1 MLLGPVGKYA
11 LVNAK
16 VRARLSALLPP
27 EAIARLADVRDL
39 PEFYSMLGGT
49 AYDKVLSRP
58 EVSLDPRVAEKLLL
72 EQEVQ
77 WHVELIKDLRGSS
90 QKLIELILEKYEI
103 ENLKAA
109 LRIREG
115 DRGVDDLKYIIR
127 KELPHSLPYQS
138 IAEAATIEEVLPYLI
153 ATPYLT
159 PVKSVL
165 DDYKQR
171 GTLFPLEL
179 ALEIDFY
186 KRLKE
191 RIDALDRN
199 DRRIAQRLL
208 GLEIDLKNLG
218 WLVRLKFYYGVPT
231 GDLVSYNI
239 PGGYRMTSVK
249 LRQAFAADS
258 VKDVLSIALEKS
270 FKPFA
275 DLMRKEEELSKLYLL
290 EIILWSYLV
299 SEAKKT
305 LGGFPFTIGTVLS
318 YLILKRTEIRNLIT
332 ILNGKLL
339 NMEKAEIE
347 SHLRA
352 AF

>member
-27 EAIARLADVRDL
+27 EAIARLADARDI
-39 PEFYSMLGGT
+39 PEFYSLLGGT
-49 AYDKVLSRP
+49 IYEKTLARP
-58 EVSLDPRVAEKLLL
+58 EVSLDPRVAEKFLI

-77 WHVELIKDLRGSS
+77 WHAELIKDLRGPS

-115 DRGVDDLKYIIR
+115 NRGLEDLKYIIR

-138 IAEAATIEEVLPYLI
+138 IAEARTIEDVLAYLI
-153 ATPYLT
+153 ETPYLG

-165 DDYKQR
+165 DDYKRR
-171 GTLFPLEL
+171 GTLFPIEI

-186 KRLKE
+186 KRLKAKV
-191 RIDALDRN
+191 DALDRT
-199 DRRIAQRLL
+199 DRRIAQRLI
-208 GLEIDLKNLG
+208 GLEIDLKNIG
-218 WLVRLKFYYGVPT
+218 WLVRLKFYYSVPT
-231 GDLVSYNI
+231 GDLVDYNI
-239 PGGYRMTSVK
+239 PGGYRMTSDK

-258 VKDVLSIALEKS
+258 VKDVLSVALEKS
-270 FKPFA
+270 FRPIA
-275 DLMRKEEELSKLYLL
+275 ELMKKEEDLSKLYLL

-339 NMEKAEIE
+339 NMEKTDIE

>member
-27 EAIARLADVRDL
+27 ENIARLADARDV
-39 PEFYSMLGGT
+39 PEFYSHLSGT
-49 AYDKVLSRP
+49 IYEKTLAKP

-77 WHVELIKDLRGSS
+77 WHTELIKDLRGPA
-90 QKLIELILEKYEI
+90 QKLIELFLEKYEI

-109 LRIREG
+109 LRIRDG
-115 DRGVDDLKYIIR
+115 NRGLDDLKYIIR

-138 IAEAATIEEVLPYLI
+138 IAEAKSIEDVLAYLI
-153 ATPYLT
+153 ETPYLG

-171 GTLFPLEL
+171 GTLFPIEI

-186 KRLKE
+186 KRLKA
-191 RIDALDRN
+191 RVDALDRA
-199 DRRIAQRLL
+199 DRRIAQRLV
-208 GLEIDLKNLG
+208 GIEIDLKNIG
-218 WLVRLKFYYGVPT
+218 WFVRLKFYYNVPI
-231 GDLVSYNI
+231 GDLIEYSI
-239 PGGYRMTSVK
+239 PGGWRMTRER
-249 LRQAFAADS
+249 LHQAFEADS
-258 VKDVLSIALEKS
+258 MRDVLAVALEKS
-270 FKPFA
+270 FRPIA
-275 DLMRKEEELSKLYLL
+275 DLMRKEEDVSKLYLL
-290 EIILWSYLV
+290 EIILWSYMV
-299 SEAKKT
+299 TEAKKT

-318 YLILKRTEIRNLIT
+318 YLILKRTEIRNIIT

-339 NMEKAEIE
+339 HMEKTDIE

>member
-27 EAIARLADVRDL
+27 ETIARLADVRDSA
-39 PEFYSMLGGT
+39 EFYSMLAGT
-49 AYDKVLSRP
+49 VYDKVLSKP

-77 WHVELIKDLRGSS
+77 WHTELIKDLRGAP
-90 QKLIELILEKYEI
+90 QKLIEVILEKYEI
-103 ENLKAA
+103 ENLKVA

-115 DRGVDDLKYIIR
+115 ARGAEDLKYIIR
-127 KELPHSLPYQS
+127 KELPHKLPYQS
-138 IAEAATIEEVLPYLI
+138 IAEARSIEDVLPYLI
-153 ATPYLT
+153 ATPFLE

-171 GTLFPLEL
+171 GTLFPIEI

-186 KRLKE
+186 KRLKAKV
-191 RIDALDRN
+191 DALDRT

-231 GDLVSYNI
+231 GDLLEYNI
-239 PGGYRMTSVK
+239 PGGYRMTSDR

-258 VKDVLSIALEKS
+258 VRDVLSVALEKS
-270 FKPFA
+270 FKSIS

-318 YLILKRTEIRNLIT
+318 YLVLKRTEIRNLIT

-339 NMEKAEIE
+339 NMEKADIE
-347 SHLRA
+347 THLRM